1 MHCWSLISFKC
12 VFPQIWCSSAPIPSF
27 PYPSS
32 CSCSTPTF
40 SAGSP
45 IFFHPKVKARAVPE
59 PTGSAS
65 TAQDE
70 QEDFQVLTAIKSE
83 YNDILILDTPK
94 SRLLLL
100 DSTHNVHS
108 IFNKEEKRTGSYW
121 DEFASLPAIVPEG
134 PIAIFGLGG
143 GTAAHLLL
151 DLWPSLKLEG
161 WEIDE
166 ILIHKSREYL
176 GLSDLEKH
184 NQAGGILH
192 VHVGDALSP
201 LVNVPGGFAG
211 IIIDLFSE
219 GKVLPQLQQYGT
231 WLILKDKLMANGRLM
246 VNCGGADYNS
256 AQISSINGVWVK
268 NSTLKALCRAFPG
281 QLSWKKMSE
290 REGENYLA
298 LTGPF
303 PDLKSW
309 SATVPGWLSSNV
321 EQWRPCGPFP

>member
-12 VFPQIWCSSAPIPSF
+12 VFPQIWCSSATIPSF

-100 DSTHNVHS
+100 DSTRMLSLTPAFDNVHS

-121 DEFASLPAIVPEG
+121 LRVQGVVEKKIKESRQAVIIWMSLLACQLLYQRVP
-134 PIAIFGLGG
+134 LQSLVWVV

-211 IIIDLFSE
+211 VRR
-219 GKVLPQLQQYGT
+219 KR
-231 WLILKDKLMANGRLM
+231 GRLKGTSLDAEVM
-246 VNCGGADYNS
+246 
-256 AQISSINGVWVK
+256 
-268 NSTLKALCRAFPG
+268 
-281 QLSWKKMSE
+281 
-290 REGENYLA
+290 
-298 LTGPF
+298 
-303 PDLKSW
+303 
-309 SATVPGWLSSNV
+309 SSNLTNV
-321 EQWRPCGPFP
+321 YFLQLLCQSARPKKKVPMRWGLRAKA

>member
-1 MHCWSLISFKC
+1 M
-12 VFPQIWCSSAPIPSF
+12 
-27 PYPSS
+27 
-32 CSCSTPTF
+32 
-40 SAGSP
+40 
-45 IFFHPKVKARAVPE
+45 
-59 PTGSAS
+59 
-65 TAQDE
+65 
-70 QEDFQVLTAIKSE
+70 
-83 YNDILILDTPK
+83 
-94 SRLLLL
+94 
-100 DSTHNVHS
+100 
-108 IFNKEEKRTGSYW
+108 
-121 DEFASLPAIVPEG
+121 PAIVPEG

>member
-12 VFPQIWCSSAPIPSF
+12 VFPQIWCSSATIPSF

-166 ILIHKSREYL
+166 I
-176 GLSDLEKH
+176 
-184 NQAGGILH
+184 
-192 VHVGDALSP
+192 
-201 LVNVPGGFAG
+201 
-211 IIIDLFSE
+211 
-219 GKVLPQLQQYGT
+219 YGT

>member
-12 VFPQIWCSSAPIPSF
+12 VFPQIWCSSATIPSF

-32 CSCSTPTF
+32 CSCSIPTF

-100 DSTHNVHS
+100 DSTRMLSLTPAFDNVHS

-121 DEFASLPAIVPEG
+121 VKGSRGGREEDQRIQAGSHHLDEFASLPAIVPEG

-201 LVNVPGGFAG
+201 LVNVPGGFADAACPANACMEDGLVHIEGVRRKRGGHEFQPHQCLFPPIVVPICKAKKEG

-219 GKVLPQLQQYGT
+219 GKVLPQLQQVYT
-231 WLILKDKLMANGRLM
+231 SLLDKSFA
-246 VNCGGADYNS
+246 
-256 AQISSINGVWVK
+256 
-268 NSTLKALCRAFPG
+268 ST
-281 QLSWKKMSE
+281 
-290 REGENYLA
+290 
-298 LTGPF
+298 
-303 PDLKSW
+303 
-309 SATVPGWLSSNV
+309 V
-321 EQWRPCGPFP
+321 EM